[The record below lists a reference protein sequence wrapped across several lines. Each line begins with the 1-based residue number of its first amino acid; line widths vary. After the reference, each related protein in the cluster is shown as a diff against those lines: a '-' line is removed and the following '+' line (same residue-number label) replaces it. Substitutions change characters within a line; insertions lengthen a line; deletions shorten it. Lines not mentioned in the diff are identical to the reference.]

1 MIHHLTYS
9 ILLLNRGG
17 VKHCEKRI
25 GILELLELT
34 GVRKF
39 QCVGKIPMALEFLL
53 DPISIYIFIYRYKFQ
68 CTLENSKI
76 PIIPM
81 CFTH

>member
-1 MIHHLTYS
+1 MMLHLTYP
-9 ILLLNRGG
+9 ILLIYRGS
-17 VKHCEKRI
+17 VKCYEKRI

-34 GVRKF
+34 EVREF

-81 CFTH
+81 YSTW